1 MLPRRWIMVPNFYSF
16 QTSFTFMST
25 CESYNSPLKYSKSHQ
40 ALIYN
45 EEELNDLPMSSELV
59 SG

>member
-1 MLPRRWIMVPNFYSF
+1 MVPDFYSF

-45 EEELNDLPMSSELV
+45 KEELNDLPMSSELV
-59 SG
+59 NG